1 MAPTER
7 VAHLTQ
13 LMSGLFD
20 LLTGVG
26 TAMIYTLHFLRFSMS
41 LVSFSP

>member
-1 MAPTER
+1 MLPTEC
-7 VAHLTQ
+7 VAFLTQ

-26 TAMIYTLHFLRFSMS
+26 TAMIYTLQVLRFSIS
-41 LVSFSP
+41 LVNFSP